1 MGGVDAEME
10 MEGQAKTQA
19 RLGGLRVTVAIVLSI
34 GIIALLGLVG
44 NEAAPRMQS
53 LLTAKNAA
61 AISAHATY
69 DSEQVTYGAQ
79 MRAMRHLKGE
89 LLSAN
94 ADLSSFLVTGAKKKF
109 DITRMIAMKE
119 LDQANH
125 EAHALMLNAKS
136 KLMNTAFTLENK
148 KKRLTRRTPSFS
160 MQSMPLRLPTATLP
174 LLMAAAPRP
183 RPAVERSLC
192 SSRTDS
198 DNLFTFS
205 S

>member
-1 MGGVDAEME
+1 MGAWTREE

-148 KKRLTRRTPSFS
+148 KKRLADEAHTK
-160 MQSMPLRLPTATLP
+160 RLNAVN
-174 LLMAAAPRP
+174 AAEVANRDFAIANGGGTSAEAG
-183 RPAVERSLC
+183 R
-192 SSRTDS
+192 
-198 DNLFTFS
+198 
-205 S
+205 